1 MPDDVAINL
10 TVRMRQSISYSRGTF
25 GVEPIALSSI
35 VSDATGFF
43 RHAENPVDKSL
54 GNQVV
59 LGVRGFEKPT
69 FENSSSRIWRC
80 VCVTTS

>member
-1 MPDDVAINL
+1 MARADEFVEILRDDLPDDVAIDF
-10 TVRMRQSISYSRGTF
+10 TVRMCPSISYSRGTF

-59 LGVRGFEKPT
+59 LGVRGLEKPDL
-69 FENSSSRIWRC
+69 
-80 VCVTTS
+80 

>member
-1 MPDDVAINL
+1 MGWLVVPVPFPCCRL
-10 TVRMRQSISYSRGTF
+10 SR
-25 GVEPIALSSI
+25 IAGACEQEGPAFFVTAVSSI

-59 LGVRGFEKPT
+59 LGVRGFEKPDL
-69 FENSSSRIWRC
+69 
-80 VCVTTS
+80 